1 VRAVSGPGRFAL
13 TVLVTLL
20 AAAGCGVP
28 MDRTPRTINDIR
40 VPYRSGAPDDTAGRV
55 IERLCF
61 VQNGKL
67 VRVVRRV
74 PAVRQPQ
81 AQLRDVLA
89 GPTAAESDDGLTSAL
104 TAASGLTVKVDGGR
118 ATVDVGGGRLEEG
131 LGTDDVLA
139 FGQIVCTLT
148 SQFEIGTVTFTSNG
162 EPLSVPR
169 GDASLADGPVTIA
182 DYVGLL
188 AS

>member
-1 VRAVSGPGRFAL
+1 VRAVSRPARSL
-13 TVLVTLL
+13 VVLVAL
-20 AAAGCGVP
+20 AATAGCGVP
-28 MDRTPRTINDIR
+28 MDGTPRDINDIR
-40 VPYRSGAPDDTAGRV
+40 VPYRSGVPNDTAGRA

-61 VQNGKL
+61 VRNGKL

-74 PAVRQPQ
+74 PAVRQPP
-81 AQLRDVLA
+81 AQLLDMLA
-89 GPTAAESDDGLTSAL
+89 GPTAAESDDGLTTAL
-104 TAASGLTVKVDGGR
+104 TATSGLTVLVEGGR

-131 LGTDDVLA
+131 LRTDDVLA

-148 SQFEIGTVTFTSNG
+148 SQFEIGTVTFTSDG
-162 EPLSVPR
+162 EPLTVPR
-169 GDASLADGPVTIA
+169 ADASLADGPVTIA